1 MNVSAI
7 GVDNGVNVEAR
18 LGARAALRESSL
30 VRLTG
35 AGFRRKIRAMQTTTT
50 RAAVLTGLCGLAFS
64 FPLAA
69 QHAHR
74 PLPPAA
80 TELHP
85 GLGEYHFPITTTI
98 ADAQVYFDNGIR
110 LLYGF
115 NHDEAAR
122 YFRRAA
128 ELDPRAPMPYWGVA
142 LSIGPNYNDTAVDA
156 ARAQATYDAVKSAE
170 QRAANGSPRERDY
183 IAAIAKRYPS
193 PEPASDWLAFH
204 RDYSHAM
211 RAMVQKYPDD
221 VDAATLFAE
230 SLMMLRPWQLWTQD
244 GEPAPGTL
252 ELVAVLESVLR
263 REPDHPGANHFYIHA
278 VEASRNLE
286 RAIPSAMRL
295 MTLTPGAGHLVH
307 MPGHIFLQTGDFDL
321 AAETNIKASAADRAF
336 IERTGATGVYPL
348 MYWTHN
354 IHFIAYARAQQGR
367 YEEAKQAANDMVSNV
382 GDADL
387 EMQMLEAAR
396 LYPAM
401 VDLRFH
407 RWDTLLAAPEPAS
420 NRPLSHAFWR
430 YARAMALAGQSKV
443 RDAAN
448 EQRRFERERAAL
460 PPESQ
465 YLINNKASDLLALA
479 AATLDAEVARARGDR
494 AAAVAA
500 WRRAL
505 TLEGAIQYDEPP
517 AWFYTVR
524 QSLGAALL
532 RNGAHAE
539 AEQAFREALA
549 THPRDGR
556 LLYGL
561 WQTLL
566 AQGRGNEAVLVEQ
579 QFKRAWA
586 DATTPLTLDDL

>member
-1 MNVSAI
+1 
-7 GVDNGVNVEAR
+7 
-18 LGARAALRESSL
+18 
-30 VRLTG
+30 
-35 AGFRRKIRAMQTTTT
+35 MQTSTA
-50 RAAVLTGLCGLAFS
+50 RVAVLLGLVTLAAS
-64 FPLAA
+64 SPIIA
-69 QHAHR
+69 QHAAHQ

-85 GLGEYHFPITTTI
+85 GLGDYHFPITT
-98 ADAQVYFDNGIR
+98 ANPEAQVYFDHGIR

-128 ELDPRAPMPYWGVA
+128 ELDPQAPMPHWGVA
-142 LSIGPNYNDTAVDA
+142 LSIGPNYNDTVVDEG
-156 ARAQATYDAVKSAE
+156 RAQATYDAVENAK
-170 QRAANGSPRERDY
+170 QRAVNASPRERDY
-183 IAAIAKRYPS
+183 VAALGLRYPS
-193 PEPASDWLAFH
+193 PQPAADWLGFH
-204 RDYSHAM
+204 RAYSEAM
-211 RAMVQKYPDD
+211 RAMVAKYPDD

-230 SLMMLRPWQLWTQD
+230 SLMMLRPWQLWSLE

-252 ELVAVLESVLR
+252 ELVAVLESVLKR
-263 REPDHPGANHFYIHA
+263 DPNHPGANHFYIHA

-321 AAETNIKASAADRAF
+321 AAETNVKASAADRAF

-367 YEEAKQAANDMVSNV
+367 YEEAKQAALEMVDNV
-382 GDADL
+382 GDGDR
-387 EMQMLEAAR
+387 EMQMLEGFR
-396 LYPAM
+396 LYPLM

-407 RWDTLLAAPEPAS
+407 RWDTLLATPEPERSRA
-420 NRPLSHAFWR
+420 LSHAFWR
-430 YARAMALAGQSKV
+430 YARALALAAQGKA
-443 RDAAN
+443 RDAAA
-448 EQRRFERERAAL
+448 EQRRFERERAAV

-465 YLINNKASDLLALA
+465 YLINNKAGDLLALA
-479 AATLDAEVARARGDR
+479 AATLDAQVATARGDN
-494 AAAVAA
+494 AAAVEA
-500 WRRAL
+500 WRRGVMLEAAL
-505 TLEGAIQYDEPP
+505 QYDEPP

-532 RNGAHAE
+532 RAGQHAE
-539 AEQAFREALA
+539 AERVFREALE
-549 THPRDGR
+549 TRPRDGR
-556 LLYGL
+556 LLFGL

-566 AQGRGNEAVLVEQ
+566 AQERAGEGLLVEQ
-579 QFKRAWA
+579 QFTRAWSE
-586 DATTPLTLDDL
+586 ATVSLTLDDL

>member
-1 MNVSAI
+1 MKNNKTRV
-7 GVDNGVNVEAR
+7 
-18 LGARAALRESSL
+18 AALC
-30 VRLTG
+30 
-35 AGFRRKIRAMQTTTT
+35 A
-50 RAAVLTGLCGLAFS
+50 LAFS
-64 FPLAA
+64 LPLAA
-69 QHAHR
+69 QHEHPA
-74 PLPPAA
+74 LPPAA
-80 TELHP
+80 TDLHP
-85 GLGEYHFPITTTI
+85 GLGDYHFPITTTS
-98 ADAQVYFDNGIR
+98 AEAQLYFDNGIR

-128 ELDPRAPMPYWGVA
+128 ELDPQAPMPYWGIA

-156 ARAQATYDAVKSAE
+156 ARAQATYDAVKNAV
-170 QRAANGSPRERDY
+170 QRAANSSPRERDY
-183 IAAIAKRYPS
+183 VAAIARRYPS

-204 RDYSHAM
+204 RDYSDAM

-221 VDAATLFAE
+221 VDAATMFAE
-230 SLMMLRPWQLWTQD
+230 SLMMLRPWQLWTLD

-263 REPDHPGANHFYIHA
+263 RDPAHPGANHFYIHA
-278 VEASRNLE
+278 VEASSNLE

-295 MTLTPGAGHLVH
+295 MTAMPGAGHLVH
-307 MPGHIFLQTGDFDL
+307 MPGHIFLQTGDVDL
-321 AAETNIKASAADRAF
+321 AADTNVKASAADKAF
-336 IERTGATGVYPL
+336 IDRTGATGVYPL

-367 YEEAKQAANDMVSNV
+367 YEEAKQAALDMVANV

-387 EMQMLEAAR
+387 EMQMLEVVH
-396 LYPAM
+396 LYPLM

-407 RWDTLLAAPEPAS
+407 RWDTLLATPEPAKS
-420 NRPLSHAFWR
+420 RPFSHAFWR
-430 YARAMALAGQSKV
+430 YARAMAQAGQGKA
-443 RDAAN
+443 RDAAA
-448 EQRRFERERAAL
+448 EQRRFERERAAV
-460 PPESQ
+460 PAESL
-465 YLINNKASDLLALA
+465 YLGNNKAADILALS
-479 AATLDAEVARARGDR
+479 AATLDAEVARVRGDS

-500 WRRAL
+500 WRTAVAREAAL
-505 TLEGAIQYDEPP
+505 QYDEPP

-532 RNGAHAE
+532 RAGHHAE
-539 AEQAFREALA
+539 AESVFRDALA

-566 AQGRGNEAVLVEQ
+566 AQGRGNEATLVEQ
-579 QFKRAWA
+579 QFTRAWA
-586 DATTPLTLDDL
+586 GATVPLTLDDL

>member
-7 GVDNGVNVEAR
+7 RVDR
-18 LGARAALRESSL
+18 S
-30 VRLTG
+30 
-35 AGFRRKIRAMQTTTT
+35 KIRIMQTTTT
-50 RAAVLTGLCGLAFS
+50 RAALLTGICALAFS

-69 QHAHR
+69 QHAHQL
-74 PLPPAA
+74 LPPAA

-85 GLGEYHFPITTTI
+85 GLGDYHFPITTATPE
-98 ADAQVYFDNGIR
+98 AQVYFDNGIR

-128 ELDPRAPMPYWGVA
+128 ELDPQAAMPYWGVA

-170 QRAANGSPRERDY
+170 QRAGNASERERDY

-204 RDYSHAM
+204 RDYSDAM
-211 RAMVQKYPDD
+211 RAMVRKYPDD

-230 SLMMLRPWQLWTQD
+230 SLMMLRPWQLWTLE

-263 REPDHPGANHFYIHA
+263 REPNHPGANHFYIHA

-321 AAETNIKASAADRAF
+321 AAETNVKASAADRAF

-396 LYPAM
+396 LYPTM

-407 RWDTLLAAPEPAS
+407 RWDTLLAAPEPTS

-430 YARAMALAGQSKV
+430 YARAMALAGQGKA
-443 RDAAN
+443 RDAAA

-460 PPESQ
+460 PPENT
-465 YLINNKASDLLALA
+465 YLINNKAADLLALA
-479 AATLDAEVARARGDR
+479 SATLDAELARARGDST
-494 AAAVAA
+494 AAIAA

-505 TLEGAIQYDEPP
+505 MLESTVIQYDEPP

-532 RNGAHAE
+532 RAEAHTE
-539 AEQAFREALA
+539 AEQVFREALA

-566 AQGRGNEAVLVEQ
+566 AQGRDSEAVLVEQ
-579 QFKRAWA
+579 QFKDAWA
-586 DATTPLTLDDL
+586 DATSPLTLDDL